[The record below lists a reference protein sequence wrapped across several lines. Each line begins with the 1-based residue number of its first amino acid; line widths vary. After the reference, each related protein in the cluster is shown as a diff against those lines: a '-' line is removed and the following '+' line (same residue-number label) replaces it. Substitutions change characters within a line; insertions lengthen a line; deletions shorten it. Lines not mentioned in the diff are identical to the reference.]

1 MTKEGSIVEKSL
13 RTHIEQQIDAG
24 AAGLLLMGSMGVEYV
39 VRHSEYA
46 KIVHIAADAVNG
58 KVPLFVG
65 AMDNSIARVK
75 DRIDM
80 IGNNAKIDGIV
91 VTVPFYYAP

>member
-1 MTKEGSIVEKSL
+1 
-13 RTHIEQQIDAG
+13 
-24 AAGLLLMGSMGVEYV
+24 
-39 VRHSEYA
+39 
-46 KIVHIAADAVNG
+46 
-58 KVPLFVG
+58 
-65 AMDNSIARVK
+65 MDNSIARVK